1 MSDKKDKDFPD
12 PDELQKM
19 LKDMFGKMGASVT
32 MPGFSQG
39 DMPAPSQGDSSGPSE
54 VKRADEIF
62 DFNYKPRDIKAHLDR
77 FVIRQDEA
85 KKALSIAVCDH
96 YNHAKYMRSYEQE
109 HGKTPDGIEY
119 QKQNVIVVG
128 PNGCWKNLS
137 CEAYRRDDG
146 RSIRESGCD

>member
-54 VKRADEIF
+54 VNRADEIF

-77 FVIRQDEA
+77 FVIRQD
-85 KKALSIAVCDH
+85 
-96 YNHAKYMRSYEQE
+96 
-109 HGKTPDGIEY
+109 
-119 QKQNVIVVG
+119 
-128 PNGCWKNLS
+128 
-137 CEAYRRDDG
+137 
-146 RSIRESGCD
+146 